1 MTTHKKMSLRARLML
16 LVTLI
21 VFAGYAI
28 TLTVMSHQS
37 GSLQQRTTLLY
48 TTELANSEGAKVAI
62 QLERALDAA
71 RTLADGLGSL
81 KTAGLI
87 DRAGADA
94 LLKGVLAGTPGFLGV
109 WTGWEPNA
117 FDGKDSEFVNL
128 PGHDAS
134 GRFVPYWNRGATTIA
149 VEPLIDYDKP
159 GVGDFYQ
166 LAKASGQE
174 TILEPYLYSVGGKS
188 VLITSLVV
196 PIKIDGRFVGVAGI
210 DIDLKS
216 LQTTVEKIR
225 VYGTG
230 YASLLS
236 NRGIYVG
243 DRDAENVGK
252 PLIQNEG
259 LQEAQQAVAQGNT
272 LQSDFASQRLQTE
285 ATRIY
290 VPVQIGATKTPWS
303 FAVTVPNDTI
313 QSEVRQQR
321 LAAIGLGILSIVL
334 VSLGLGFALNR
345 LVLRPIGG
353 EPDDAASITARVAQG
368 DLSQP
373 IAVRAGDST
382 SLIAQLENMQNSL
395 ASVVSNVRQG
405 AESVATASTQISQGN
420 NDLSGR
426 TESQASALEQT
437 AASMEQLSSTVTQN
451 ADNARHAN
459 ELARSASSLAGQGGE
474 AVERVIATMKDIN
487 DSSHKIADI
496 IGVIDGIAFQT
507 NILALNAAVEAAR
520 AGEQGRGFAVVAN
533 EVRNLAGRSA
543 DAAKEIKTLIG
554 VSVNRVEVGATQV
567 HEAGKTMTEVVQAI
581 QRVTAIVGEISAA
594 SAEQSA
600 GVGQIGEAITQM
612 DQVTQQNAAL
622 VEEMAAAASSLQNQ
636 AQDLVQTVAVFHLR
650 EGDGMGTIGTIRTGT
665 GTGTGMVSGNRTQ
678 APKAPTPARAVAP
691 TQARRGPAQLTTRK
705 ADVQTPP
712 GTDKDSQ
719 WERF

>member
-1 MTTHKKMSLRARLML
+1 MTTHQKMSLRARLLL

-21 VFAGYAI
+21 VLVGYAV
-28 TLTVMSHQS
+28 TLTVLSRQA
-37 GSLQQRTTLLY
+37 GNLQQKTALQY
-48 TTELANSEGAKVAI
+48 TTQLASSEGAKVALR
-62 QLERALDAA
+62 LERALDSA
-71 RTLADGLGSL
+71 RTLAQGLGSL
-81 KTAGLI
+81 QSAGRA
-87 DRAGADA
+87 DRASADA
-94 LLKGVLAGTPGFLGV
+94 LLQGVLVGNPGFLGV

-117 FDGKDSEFVNL
+117 FDGKDSEFANR

-134 GRFVPYWNRGATTIA
+134 GRYVPYWNRGSASVS
-149 VEPLIDYDKP
+149 VEPLVDYDKP

-174 TILEPYLYSVGGKS
+174 TVMEPFTYPVAGKA
-188 VLITSLVV
+188 VLMTSLVV
-196 PIKIDGRFVGVAGI
+196 PIQIDGRFVGVVGV
-210 DIDLKS
+210 DLTLAS
-216 LQTTVEKIR
+216 LQQTVEKIR
-225 VYGTG
+225 VYDTG

-252 PLIQNEG
+252 ALSQSEG
-259 LQEAQQAVAQGNT
+259 LELARQAIAQGNT
-272 LQSDFASQRLQTE
+272 LQSQFSSQRLQTE
-285 ATRIY
+285 VTRVY
-290 VPVQIGATKTPWS
+290 VPLHLGMTTTPWS
-303 FAVTVPNDTI
+303 FALTVPNDTI
-313 QSEVRQQR
+313 QSEVQQQR
-321 LAAIGLGILSIVL
+321 LVALGLGILSILL
-334 VSLGLGFALNR
+334 VSLGLAFALDR

-353 EPDDAASITARVAQG
+353 EPEDAARITERVAHG

-373 IAVRAGDST
+373 IALRAHDST
-382 SLIAQLENMQNSL
+382 SLMAQLQGMQNSL
-395 ASVVSNVRQG
+395 ASVVANVRQG
-405 AESVATASTQISQGN
+405 AESVATASAQISQGN
-420 NDLSGR
+420 HDLSGR

-459 ELARSASSLAGQGGE
+459 ELARSASRVAVQGGE
-474 AVERVIATMKDIN
+474 AVARVIDTMQDIN

-520 AGEQGRGFAVVAN
+520 AGEQGRGFAVVAS
-533 EVRNLAGRSA
+533 EVRSLAGRSA

-554 VSVNRVEVGATQV
+554 ASVGRVEVGATQV
-567 HEAGKTMTEVVQAI
+567 TQAGQTMTEVVQAI
-581 QRVTAIVGEISAA
+581 QRVTDIMGEISAA

-636 AQDLVQTVAVFHLR
+636 AQDLVQTVAVFQLG
-650 EGDGMGTIGTIRTGT
+650 EGHGMASAAHAKATPSTGKDGPWD
-665 GTGTGMVSGNRTQ
+665 NF
-678 APKAPTPARAVAP
+678 RASS
-691 TQARRGPAQLTTRK
+691 K
-705 ADVQTPP
+705 
-712 GTDKDSQ
+712 
-719 WERF
+719 

>member
-1 MTTHKKMSLRARLML
+1 MTTHKKMSVRARLML

-28 TLTVMSHQS
+28 TLTVMGRQS

-134 GRFVPYWNRGATTIA
+134 GRFVPYWNRGGATIA

-174 TILEPYLYSVGGKS
+174 TIFEPYLYSVGGKS

-581 QRVTAIVGEISAA
+581 QRVTAIV
-594 SAEQSA
+594 
-600 GVGQIGEAITQM
+600 
-612 DQVTQQNAAL
+612 
-622 VEEMAAAASSLQNQ
+622 
-636 AQDLVQTVAVFHLR
+636 
-650 EGDGMGTIGTIRTGT
+650 
-665 GTGTGMVSGNRTQ
+665 
-678 APKAPTPARAVAP
+678 
-691 TQARRGPAQLTTRK
+691 
-705 ADVQTPP
+705 
-712 GTDKDSQ
+712 
-719 WERF
+719 

>member
-1 MTTHKKMSLRARLML
+1 MTTHQKMSLRARLLL

-21 VFAGYAI
+21 VLVGYAI
-28 TLTVMSHQS
+28 TLTVLSRQS
-37 GSLQQRTTLLY
+37 GNLQHKTALQY
-48 TTELANSEGAKVAI
+48 TTQLASSEGAKVALS
-62 QLERALDAA
+62 LERALDSA
-71 RTLADGLGSL
+71 RTLAQGLGSL
-81 KTAGLI
+81 QSAGLA
-87 DRAGADA
+87 DRASADA
-94 LLKGVLAGTPGFLGV
+94 LLQGVLVGNPGFLGV

-117 FDGKDSEFVNL
+117 FDDKDSEFAHR

-134 GRFVPYWNRGATTIA
+134 GRYVPYWNRGSASVS
-149 VEPLIDYDKP
+149 VEPLVDYDKP

-166 LAKASGQE
+166 LAKTSGQE
-174 TILEPYLYSVGGKS
+174 TVMEPFVYPVAGKN
-188 VLITSLVV
+188 VLMTSLVV
-196 PIKIDGRFVGVAGI
+196 PIQIHGRFVGVVGV
-210 DIDLKS
+210 DITLAS
-216 LQTTVEKIR
+216 LQQAVEKVR

-252 PLIQNEG
+252 ALSQSEG
-259 LQEAQQAVAQGNT
+259 LELAQQAIAQGNT
-272 LQSDFASQRLQTE
+272 LQSHFSSQRLQTE
-285 ATRIY
+285 ATRVY
-290 VPVQIGATKTPWS
+290 VPLQIGTTQTPWS

-321 LAAIGLGILSIVL
+321 LAAIGLGVLSILL
-334 VSLGLGFALNR
+334 VSLGLAFALDR

-353 EPDDAASITARVAQG
+353 DPDDAARITARVAQG

-373 IAVRAGDST
+373 IALRAHDST
-382 SLIAQLENMQNSL
+382 SLMAQLQGMQNSL
-395 ASVVSNVRQG
+395 ASVVANVRQG
-405 AESVATASTQISQGN
+405 AESVATASAQISQGN
-420 NDLSGR
+420 HDLSGR

-459 ELARSASSLAGQGGE
+459 ELARSASRVAAQGGE
-474 AVERVIATMKDIN
+474 AVARVIDTMQDIN
-487 DSSHKIADI
+487 DSSRKIADI

-520 AGEQGRGFAVVAN
+520 AGEQGRGFAVVAS
-533 EVRNLAGRSA
+533 EVRSLAGRSA
-543 DAAKEIKTLIG
+543 EAAKEIKALIG
-554 VSVNRVEVGATQV
+554 ASVGRVEVGATQV
-567 HEAGKTMTEVVQAI
+567 HQAGQTMTEVVQAI
-581 QRVTAIVGEISAA
+581 QRVTDIMGEISAA

-636 AQDLVQTVAVFHLR
+636 AQDLVQTVAVFQL
-650 EGDGMGTIGTIRTGT
+650 GD
-665 GTGTGMVSGNRTQ
+665 GTGMASATRAA
-678 APKAPTPARAVAP
+678 APRRAAPARHLAPTAPLRAPERSPIATAHAKAAP
-691 TQARRGPAQLTTRK
+691 S
-705 ADVQTPP
+705 
-712 GTDKDSQ
+712 TDKDDH